1 MGSVSRM
8 FPRKLLIPG
17 EEIVLELRP
26 HPIALALPAIA
37 LVVGTAVAAWITSS
51 VNGVVVLV
59 VWGAWLA
66 MLLIYVVP
74 KTVGWFTS
82 IFVVSSDRVI
92 SREGFIAKRSMEI
105 PLEQVNDVRFEQGI
119 FDRMVGAG
127 TLLIQSASTTG
138 TNSFE
143 DIRRPEDV
151 QRTIFHQGELNQ
163 SRSRHRAPPAE
174 TPAPSRPDPVAPGAP
189 PASPSVT
196 TELERLADLRVR
208 GVLTEAGVPGAEG
221 SHPRSGL
228 TRRRAEAGGVT
239 PGRGPCDHR
248 DDDRPDRPRLL
259 LGA

>member
-1 MGSVSRM
+1 M

-26 HPIALALPAIA
+26 HPVALALPAITLA
-37 LVVGTAVAAWITSS
+37 VGTAVAAWITTK
-51 VNGVVVLV
+51 VDGVAVWI

-66 MLLIYVVP
+66 MVLGYVLP
-74 KTVGWFTS
+74 KFIAWYTS

-119 FDRMVGAG
+119 FDRIVGAG

-138 TNSFE
+138 TNSF
-143 DIRRPEDV
+143 DHIRHPEEV

-163 SRSRHRAPPAE
+163 HRSRHRGAPDAG
-174 TPAPSRPDPVAPGAP
+174 APTRPDGPATPGSAP

-196 TELERLADLRVR
+196 TELERLADLRAR
-208 GVLTEAGVPGAEG
+208 GVLTEDEFQAQKA
-221 SHPRSGL
+221 RI
-228 TRRRAEAGGVT
+228 
-239 PGRGPCDHR
+239 
-248 DDDRPDRPRLL
+248 
-259 LGA
+259 LGQG